1 MATKKILNSQSN
13 LEKKKMEL
21 EESDFLTSNYTTKL
35 LSSKHCDPGTK
46 IEIYIPMEQNR
57 KPRSEATHL
66 WSINLQQRR
75 QDYIM
80 EGRPSFQKMVLRKL
94 DRYAKK

>member
-35 LSSKHCDPGTK
+35 LSSKHY
-46 IEIYIPMEQNR
+46 IYSGVCMLIPN
-57 KPRSEATHL
+57 
-66 WSINLQQRR
+66 
-75 QDYIM
+75 
-80 EGRPSFQKMVLRKL
+80 F
-94 DRYAKK
+94 